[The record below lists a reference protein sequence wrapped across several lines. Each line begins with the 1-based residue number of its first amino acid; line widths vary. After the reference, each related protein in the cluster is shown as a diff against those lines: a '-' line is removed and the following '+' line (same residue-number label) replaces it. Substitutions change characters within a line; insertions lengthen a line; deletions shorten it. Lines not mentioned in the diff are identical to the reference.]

1 MEDGTKAFFKQL
13 RAQDKVAKIT
23 NAYTTIEGKVKGFL
37 TALPLVSDLRHPS
50 MRPRHWNML
59 RQLTGKQFDETSPE
73 FDLRT
78 LNDLHLDEFE
88 DDVGEVS
95 QGSACLSVRFLLIV
109 RRFPCLLS
117 RPPLPYDFLGFL
129 LFPPLPFSL
138 PALLLAMLLLGLPR
152 SLMLNCLFRSST
164 AHKRR
169 RRWSKR

>member
-1 MEDGTKAFFKQL
+1 MHADRDDQQPDGSLESNSVGRHQRGGESPLPPSSSQRWQVMEDGTKGYFKQL
-13 RAQDKVAKIT
+13 RAQDKVAKVT
-23 NAYTTIEGKVKGFL
+23 NSYTTIEGKVKGFL

-95 QGSACLSVRFLLIV
+95 DDDGGCKFGMTRV
-109 RRFPCLLS
+109 
-117 RPPLPYDFLGFL
+117 
-129 LFPPLPFSL
+129 
-138 PALLLAMLLLGLPR
+138 
-152 SLMLNCLFRSST
+152 SS
-164 AHKRR
+164 KPDP
-169 RRWSKR
+169 